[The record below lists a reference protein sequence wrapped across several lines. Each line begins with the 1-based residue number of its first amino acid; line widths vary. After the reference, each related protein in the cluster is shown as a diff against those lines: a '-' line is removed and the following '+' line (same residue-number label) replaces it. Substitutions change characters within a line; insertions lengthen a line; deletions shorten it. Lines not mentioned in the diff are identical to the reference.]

1 MRAAESTPIVSPI
14 TKWAR
19 YALIAVAW
27 LFVAG
32 GVILVYLAGLGL
44 FEKSD
49 YWDDH
54 ADFGNA
60 LFILPLLLPILALIG
75 RVGVPLIVQA
85 FVVLIFFVIQM
96 SLPDVDEGY
105 VAALHPINGF
115 FLIGASGSL
124 GGRTLGLV
132 RSTSR
137 PQVESSLQ

>member
-1 MRAAESTPIVSPI
+1 MRAEESTPIVSTI

-32 GVILVYLAGLGL
+32 GVIQVYLAGLGL

-85 FVVLIFFVIQM
+85 FVVLIF
-96 SLPDVDEGY
+96 S
-105 VAALHPINGF
+105 
-115 FLIGASGSL
+115 
-124 GGRTLGLV
+124 
-132 RSTSR
+132 
-137 PQVESSLQ
+137 